1 VEHRFEGEWLVA
13 ESLTLGDLVYRLGY
27 APGDEEAFIRDTQR
41 LFGRAEGEAEKG
53 GRETGKKFTSGFKGV
68 FGGAALGSFL
78 GTVMAQAFSR
88 AQQAV
93 TSFVQQSVRDF
104 ASYQQGLVQ
113 LKLAG
118 VENLAPVEA
127 EIKKIAEASQV
138 FSTVDI
144 SDAVGQLVKAGFTA
158 EQALTLVGKSA
169 DLAASEVD
177 AATGS
182 FGNISQIAQQAG
194 QVVRAF
200 GLDFSDTGHVI
211 DVVAKAAQDSS
222 ADISDL
228 IDAVSRVA
236 PNGKQAGLSIEQL
249 AGSIAVLTNKGIPAE
264 YAARGLRSMLQSLIN
279 PPAAVKKQFDD
290 LGISL
295 VDQQGNVRDF
305 NTVLSRL
312 YDVLQ
317 QGGKG
322 AQILG
327 DGLGNVA
334 VTIASSLGQSS
345 NDVNQFSDNLVNA
358 DGSAKKL
365 ADTVRD
371 STAAELAAMQARI
384 KDARVELGQELVPV
398 IETLYTDVFPKLVS
412 GLEQLIGLWQGLE
425 FAISGTSQAIKDMN
439 SKFNAQLDPVSR
451 ALKEQIDAL
460 DKQKSELDYRLSQ
473 IPAFLRGKD
482 TVTALLERQSRDL
495 QKRIDA
501 LRTQLNEALK
511 LNGATS
517 NAVQNAARHGRSG
530 NDTALGNQPPPDT
543 NNPPPPPAPA
553 PTASGSKTD
562 PLVAEFQAIQS
573 DISNRL
579 KAGFEAGK
587 IAEKDYEDYLR
598 AHAARINKLLEQAT
612 TPQQSAA
619 GYAALKADRDAI
631 QQLSDARV
639 KAAQD
644 ALKAEQDYQDGLN
657 ATKAEIAKNQAET
670 QAALDRYRQE
680 EAQKRLEDAQQ
691 QVAQQEGIAARRQ
704 EIAKNQAA
712 TQAALD
718 QYQAENAK
726 AAQDKIVADA
736 EQAAQQQAGI
746 EARRQ
751 EIARNRKET
760 QDALTRYQQ
769 ENEQARI
776 KNAQDAAQQ
785 EAALEE
791 YRKNVIEK
799 NRRETQA
806 YLDSLNTPQAL
817 LKEKQATVELTR
829 VKQQLGMVT
838 RNDVVKAYQDEIDW
852 MTTMLQQLPE
862 GSKEWLAFADALFT
876 ARDALKAFQE
886 QGAVKIPKP
895 GATATVTGYDAY
907 KSTLQNTQQQLE
919 GVALEFPKQLVKGIE
934 DGYVAGALKTAL
946 GDASD
951 FFVNQMIEGILGPI
965 AKNLAE
971 SLSKSMLNF
980 GGAGG
985 AGLTGAGLALGIGG
999 LAVGLILSLIGG
1011 GGSHRN
1017 AAFDNGP
1024 GSAGHTGSAPAV
1036 SYTAST
1042 TINVEAKASLKDP
1055 AFIAELRSMIR
1066 EETISIINRLPGSK
1080 AGQA

>member
-1 VEHRFEGEWLVA
+1 VA
-13 ESLTLGDLVYRLGY
+13 EQLTLGDLIYRLGY
-27 APGDEEAFIRDTQR
+27 QPGDEEAFIRDTQR
-41 LFGRAEGEAEKG
+41 LFDRAEGEAETG
-53 GRETGKKFTSGFKGV
+53 GKQAGNKFTAGFKSV

-88 AQQAV
+88 ASQAV

-104 ASYQQGLVQ
+104 ASYEQGLVQ

-144 SDAVGQLVKAGFTA
+144 SDAVGQLVKAGFSA

-182 FGNISQIAQQAG
+182 FGNISDIAQQAG

-200 GLDFSDTGHVI
+200 GLDFNQTGHVI

-295 VDQQGNVRDF
+295 VDRHGNVRDF

-398 IETLYTDVFPKLVS
+398 METLYTDVFPKLIS
-412 GLEQLIGLWQGLE
+412 GVRGLIGVWQGWEVL
-425 FAISGTSQAIKDMN
+425 ITGTTQAIKDMN
-439 SKFNAQLDPVSR
+439 AQFNAQFSP
-451 ALKEQIDAL
+451 EN
-460 DKQKSELDYRLSQ
+460 QKL
-473 IPAFLRGKD
+473 LR
-482 TVTALLERQSRDL
+482 QMQDL
-495 QKRIDA
+495 QQQRNFPADVVARYHQEAPNMTDA
-501 LRTQLNEALK
+501 QLRRRFPGFAEAQDQLNGIDKDLADLMAQFRANIRAE
-511 LNGATS
+511 T
-517 NAVQNAARHGRSG
+517 QRQAAQRHSGRG
-530 NDTALGNQPPPDT
+530 GTDTALGNQPPPDT
-543 NNPPPPPAPA
+543 STTNPPPAPA
-553 PTASGSKTD
+553 PAAGSKTD
-562 PLVAEFQAIQS
+562 PLVAEFQAIQA

-644 ALKAEQDYQDGLN
+644 ALKAEQDYRDGLN
-657 ATKAEIAKNQAET
+657 ATKAEIAKNRAET

-704 EIAKNQAA
+704 EIARNQAA

-726 AAQDKIVADA
+726 AAQDKIVSDA

-776 KNAQDAAQQ
+776 KNAQEAAQQ

-791 YRKNVIEK
+791 YRKNVILK
-799 NRRETQA
+799 NRRETQV
-806 YLDSLNTPQAL
+806 YLDSLKTPQAL
-817 LKEKQATVELTR
+817 LDEKQATVELTK

-838 RNDVVKAYQDEIDW
+838 REDLVKAYQDELAW
-852 MTTMLQQLPE
+852 MERMLQQLPE
-862 GSKEWLAFADALFT
+862 GSDAWNAYAQAIL
-876 ARDALKAFQE
+876 DAT
-886 QGAVKIPKP
+886 GALVKLHSEGEKPIPKP
-895 GATATVTGYDAY
+895 GATAAVTGYDAY
-907 KSTLQNTQQQLE
+907 KGSLQSAQQQLE
-919 GVALEFPKQLVKGIE
+919 GIALEFPKQLVKGIE
-934 DGYVAGALKTAL
+934 SGDVAGALKTAL

-965 AKNLAE
+965 AKNLA
-971 SLSKSMLNF
+971 SSISSSMLNF
-980 GGAGG
+980 GGKGG
-985 AGLTGAGLALGIGG
+985 ASLTGAGVGLGVAALALGFLLPALFPGPG
-999 LAVGLILSLIGG
+999 Q
-1011 GGSHRN
+1011 SHRTGG
-1017 AAFDNGP
+1017 FDNGP
-1024 GSAGHTGSAPAV
+1024 GSSGHTGSAPAV
-1036 SYTAST
+1036 QYTAST
-1042 TINVEAKASLKDP
+1042 TINLESKFNWRDP
-1055 AFIAELRSMIR
+1055 AFLAELRSVIR
-1066 EETISIINRLPGSK
+1066 EETINVIDRLPGSK

>member
-1 VEHRFEGEWLVA
+1 MA
-13 ESLTLGDLVYRLGY
+13 EQLTLGDLIYRLGY
-27 APGDEEAFIRDTQR
+27 QPGDEEAFIRDTQR
-41 LFGRAEGEAEKG
+41 LFDRAEGEAEKG

-127 EIKKIAEASQV
+127 EIKKIAEASKV

-425 FAISGTSQAIKDMN
+425 YVITGTTQAITDMN
-439 SKFNAQLDPVSR
+439 AQSNAQYSPENQKLLRRMQDLR
-451 ALKEQIDAL
+451 QQ
-460 DKQKSELDYRLSQ
+460 KQLPASIVAGYERRVPGIESSYRLQARFPDYVKAHDQMKELDFQ
-473 IPAFLRGKD
+473 I
-482 TVTALLERQSRDL
+482 SDL
-495 QKRIDA
+495 MDQ
-501 LRTQLNEALK
+501 
-511 LNGATS
+511 
-517 NAVQNAARHGRSG
+517 
-530 NDTALGNQPPPDT
+530 
-543 NNPPPPPAPA
+543 
-553 PTASGSKTD
+553 
-562 PLVAEFQAIQS
+562 F
-573 DISNRL
+573 
-579 KAGFEAGK
+579 
-587 IAEKDYEDYLR
+587 R
-598 AHAARINKLLEQAT
+598 ANI
-612 TPQQSAA
+612 
-619 GYAALKADRDAI
+619 
-631 QQLSDARV
+631 
-639 KAAQD
+639 
-644 ALKAEQDYQDGLN
+644 
-657 ATKAEIAKNQAET
+657 
-670 QAALDRYRQE
+670 
-680 EAQKRLEDAQQ
+680 
-691 QVAQQEGIAARRQ
+691 
-704 EIAKNQAA
+704 
-712 TQAALD
+712 
-718 QYQAENAK
+718 
-726 AAQDKIVADA
+726 
-736 EQAAQQQAGI
+736 
-746 EARRQ
+746 
-751 EIARNRKET
+751 
-760 QDALTRYQQ
+760 
-769 ENEQARI
+769 
-776 KNAQDAAQQ
+776 
-785 EAALEE
+785 
-791 YRKNVIEK
+791 
-799 NRRETQA
+799 RRETQKTSQETA
-806 YLDSLNTPQAL
+806 NAKKPPPGPPTNPRPPSPPSGGGTSEAVNTSIASAKTVDEVFSLVAQHGKEAQTKAAALGNTLEATAQSAKDRVDLVNQAIDRLVQLGVSADDQRLQYLVKRLGELNGQLDEAQKKLEEQKNGLTVPTPDAQASVDQAKIVQANRAAADARQNADEAQRRITDSLKASTEAGIQASERAAAQEAAVQRQLADEAQRRTTDSLQASTEKAAADNAEAERQQKLKRENRQYTDQLLREADERIAKQQAEREAAQRAATDYQNSMEALHRLQSSFAAVQTPQQML
-817 LKEKQATVELTR
+817 DEKQATVELTR

-862 GSKEWLAFADALFT
+862 GSKEWLAFADALFN

-886 QGAVKIPKP
+886 QGKVNVPKP

-934 DGYVAGALKTAL
+934 DGDVAGALKTAL

-965 AKNLAE
+965 AKNLA
-971 SLSKSMLNF
+971 SSISSSMLGF

-985 AGLTGAGLALGIGG
+985 ASLTGAGLALGIGG
-999 LAVGLILSLIGG
+999 LAVGLLLSLIGG
-1011 GGSHRN
+1011 SGASSSSSAGGGST
-1017 AAFDNGP
+1017 P
-1024 GSAGHTGSAPAV
+1024 SSSAQSAPAIEYNV
-1036 SYTAST
+1036 SATV
-1042 TINVEAKASLKDP
+1042 NVDAAADFNDP
-1055 AFIAELRSMIR
+1055 AFYAKWRS
-1066 EETISIINRLPGSK
+1066 ETENLVISLLSRVKRTENS
-1080 AGQA
+1080 